1 MDGRLSLAQFS
12 AQVRRAGSSHH
23 HKITNSYGVYHYYK
37 FYRKN
42 KPKEKQYVL
51 TESQYFAIIRKVN
64 TALAELF
71 VRGKEVSF
79 PMRMGTIELR
89 KTIKAPRIGPDGK
102 VVYNTMID
110 WDSTIKLWYE
120 DPESYKN
127 KVLVKQESKEIFKTF
142 YNKSKATF
150 DNKSMYLFQL
160 NKELKRELSKNI
172 KRGQID
178 AFLAY

>member
-1 MDGRLSLAQFS
+1 MRKA
-12 AQVRRAGSSHH
+12 SSHH
-23 HKITNSYGVYHYYK
+23 EHKITNSYGTYDYYK

-110 WDSTIKLWYE
+110 WDNTMKILSPIRTKYL
-120 DPESYKN
+120 
-127 KVLVKQESKEIFKTF
+127 L
-142 YNKSKATF
+142 NKS
-150 DNKSMYLFQL
+150 
-160 NKELKRELSKNI
+160 LKKFSKPSIINRRLPSI
-172 KRGQID
+172 ISLCIY
-178 AFLAY
+178 FN